1 MTYIKYLDV
10 YRDQKLNWKD
20 QKTHVKT
27 KAWVAKNIGV
37 LYKFWHYVIIHVLYT
52 DISLLKL
59 CHCSLGKYLSIKSKQ
74 VLFSLK

>member
-1 MTYIKYLDV
+1 MLRTSPSKKVTPINVFNIQQMTYIKYLDV

-37 LYKFWHYVIIHVLYT
+37 LYKF
-52 DISLLKL
+52 
-59 CHCSLGKYLSIKSKQ
+59 
-74 VLFSLK
+74 

>member
-1 MTYIKYLDV
+1 MLRTSPSKKVTPINVFNFQQMTYIKYLDV

-37 LYKFWHYVIIHVLYT
+37 LYKF
-52 DISLLKL
+52 
-59 CHCSLGKYLSIKSKQ
+59 
-74 VLFSLK
+74 